1 MKTRSFRCLTVRQP
15 WAWLIIAGHKDIEN
29 RAWTT
34 GHRGPLAIHAGLD
47 VDDAG
52 VEFARSLGIEVPSRS
67 QCRRGSVI
75 GLVDLVD
82 IRPSSSP
89 WARDKHEH
97 WWLAN
102 PRPIVP
108 FGARGQLGLWSVQI
122 EERWLS
128 PSSSAPSSLAAIESV
143 YDFPEDTHG

>member
-1 MKTRSFRCLTVRQP
+1 MKTLSFRCLTVRQP

-47 VDDAG
+47 VDDDGIA
-52 VEFARSLGIEVPSRS
+52 FARSLGIEVPSS
-67 QCRRGSVI
+67 ACRRGSVI

-89 WARDKHEH
+89 WGRDKHEH

-108 FGARGQLGLWSVQI
+108 FGARGKLGLWSVEV